1 MGNHVY
7 RHGDDFYGFEG
18 RRAFKEKSGPEM
30 APPRHLTF
38 ARGISMA
45 RAVLDVAMLISRP
58 RH

>member
-30 APPRHLTF
+30 PPLAT
-38 ARGISMA
+38 
-45 RAVLDVAMLISRP
+45 
-58 RH
+58 